1 MTTIFTDIKS
11 RLNTPKQLQ
20 PINGIHYAEVL
31 YADDT
36 LLFGTH
42 THTINKLLHQIQVE
56 SGKYNMKLNL
66 DKCINLTINRAQS
79 SIKFMDGNL
88 VPRKSQAVYLGAS
101 LTDSVDNHKEVIKR
115 IGEAT
120 AIAKKLN
127 LFWTKARTSI
137 KWKLQVLN
145 SIVFSKLLYG
155 LETIQLIQ
163 SEQNKLDAFQMELLR
178 RVFRVPPTHIDRS
191 WTNQRVVDTL
201 KERHHYHYVKLS
213 DSWRKK
219 KITLLGH
226 ILRAPTHD
234 PMREVLFESRTTTPR
249 IEHIKRVGKPKAHWL
264 LETFQDARD
273 IQFPN
278 TRFDCQN
285 PVHLNDMVAKAQNR
299 ESPFT
304 TRRPNQ

>member
-1 MTTIFTDIKS
+1 MTTIFTHIKS

-20 PINGIHYAEVL
+20 QMNGIHCAEVL

-66 DKCINLTINRAQS
+66 DQCINMTINRAQS

-127 LFWTKARTSI
+127 FFWTKARTSI

-155 LETIQLIQ
+155 PETIQLIQ
-163 SEQNKLDAFQMELLR
+163 SEQNKLDAFQMKLLR
-178 RVFRVPPTHIDRS
+178 RVLRE
-191 WTNQRVVDTL
+191 TNEL
-201 KERHHYHYVKLS
+201 
-213 DSWRKK
+213 W
-219 KITLLGH
+219 
-226 ILRAPTHD
+226 IL
-234 PMREVLFESRTTTPR
+234 
-249 IEHIKRVGKPKAHWL
+249 
-264 LETFQDARD
+264 
-273 IQFPN
+273 
-278 TRFDCQN
+278 
-285 PVHLNDMVAKAQNR
+285 
-299 ESPFT
+299 
-304 TRRPNQ
+304 